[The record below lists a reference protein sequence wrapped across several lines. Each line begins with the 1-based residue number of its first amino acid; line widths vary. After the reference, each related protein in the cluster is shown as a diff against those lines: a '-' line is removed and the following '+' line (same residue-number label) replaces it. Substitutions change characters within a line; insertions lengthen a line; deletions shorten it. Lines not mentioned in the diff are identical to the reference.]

1 MVALV
6 VVVTVVVVHH
16 MVLVEVEQQV
26 KGMLEEL
33 EAMLLLVPMH
43 SVQVAV
49 EALVPLVQM
58 DQVLQVV
65 MEE

>member
-16 MVLVEVEQQV
+16 TVLVEVEQQV

>member
-1 MVALV
+1 
-6 VVVTVVVVHH
+6 
-16 MVLVEVEQQV
+16 
-26 KGMLEEL
+26 MLEEL